1 MTELHFLNVNI
12 FCDSEFCVNEKNNLV
27 YLLTFVIISFF
38 MISSNEVIKN
48 RMILMTFSG
57 FFSTLENFNPDKI
70 NKKIEIQE
78 QNLNKLK
85 FYISDDHHSHFLSAK
100 KIFLD
105 NLLLGSGPNT
115 FRIECNKQDYYVKNN
130 SCSTHPHNFYL
141 QLASETG
148 IVGLAILIVIFL
160 YSIYQILKK
169 SFLKEKTTVI
179 YLSIFIYL
187 LYCFHL
193 VQMEIFLTIGYQ

>member
-1 MTELHFLNVNI
+1 M
-12 FCDSEFCVNEKNNLV
+12 
-27 YLLTFVIISFF
+27 IISFF
-38 MISSNEVIKN
+38 LISSNEVMKN
-48 RMILMTFSG
+48 RIILMTFSG
-57 FFSTLENFNPDKI
+57 FFTTLESFNPDKI

-115 FRIECNKQDYYVKNN
+115 FRIECNKEDYYVKNN

-160 YSIYQILKK
+160 NSIYQILKK
-169 SFLKEKTTVI
+169 IFFKEENNS
-179 YLSIFIYL
+179 YIFIYII
-187 LYCFHL
+187 YIYYF
-193 VQMEIFLTIGYQ
+193 VST